1 MFTNYDGVLK
11 VDGEVGNKKAYDPRS
26 YLKKAEASMT
36 ERVIEACNDLH
47 CAGKSVCRVTDAEA
61 LGAMRWGTSRLRGEP
76 GNRHRA

>member
-47 CAGKSVCRVTDAEA
+47 SAGRWLPPANRDFGVVSRAE
-61 LGAMRWGTSRLRGEP
+61 RD
-76 GNRHRA
+76 